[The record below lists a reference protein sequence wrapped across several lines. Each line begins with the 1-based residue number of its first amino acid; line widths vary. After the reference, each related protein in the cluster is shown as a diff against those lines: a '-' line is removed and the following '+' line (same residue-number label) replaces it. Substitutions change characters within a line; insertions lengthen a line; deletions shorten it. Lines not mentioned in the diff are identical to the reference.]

1 MDEKERLALGDRT
14 RRSVLGDAHVDRS
27 QQNRTDFNG
36 EFVDFITRTAWGEI
50 WTRPGLARR
59 ERSLIVLAMMTA
71 LGRWEE
77 LKLHLKGALNNG
89 VTPDEI
95 KEVLLQAAVY
105 AGVPAANTA
114 FHIAADVLKEAGR
127 T

>member
-1 MDEKERLALGDRT
+1 MDEKDRLALGDKT

-27 QQNRTDFNG
+27 QKTRTDFNG

-50 WTRPGLARR
+50 WTRPGLAKRD
-59 ERSLIVLAMMTA
+59 RSLIVLAMMTA

-89 VTPDEI
+89 VTPEEI

-114 FHIAADVLKEAGR
+114 FHLAAEVLKEAGR
-127 T
+127 I

>member
-1 MDEKERLALGDRT
+1 MDEKDRLALGDRT

-27 QQNRTDFNG
+27 QQTRSDFNG

-59 ERSLIVLAMMTA
+59 DRSLIVLAMMTA

-89 VTPDEI
+89 VTPEEI

-114 FHIAADVLKEAGR
+114 FHLAAEVLREAGR
-127 T
+127 I

>member
-127 T
+127 A

>member
-1 MDEKERLALGDRT
+1 MDEKDRLALGDKT
-14 RRSVLGDAHVDRS
+14 RRSVLGDAHVERS

-36 EFVDFITRTAWGEI
+36 EFLDFITRTAWGEI
-50 WTRPGLARR
+50 WTRPGLAKRD
-59 ERSLIVLAMMTA
+59 RSLIVLAMMTA

-89 VTPDEI
+89 VTAEEI
-95 KEVLLQAAVY
+95 KEVLLQAAIY

-114 FHIAADVLKEAGR
+114 FHIASDVLKEAGKI
-127 T
+127 

>member
-14 RRSVLGDAHVDRS
+14 RRAVLGDAHVDRS

-127 T
+127 A